1 MEDVIIIK
9 PEKRSTIDKFKQWY
23 YKKFIQTGKAAKFEE
38 FIDKKTKFEKTAI
51 KVIGTVTTIALLFC
65 PADGVFGEICSILAS
80 KGLLVL
86 VDVLSNLERKVSIK
100 LKRAAEEAMGFGKE
114 GQSEKVQVENLTPQE
129 VVNDA
134 KIIKDEIEKI
144 ENGRLESAYEPAVA
158 SRGAR

>member
-1 MEDVIIIK
+1 M
-9 PEKRSTIDKFKQWY
+9 
-23 YKKFIQTGKAAKFEE
+23 
-38 FIDKKTKFEKTAI
+38 
-51 KVIGTVTTIALLFC
+51 
-65 PADGVFGEICSILAS
+65 
-80 KGLLVL
+80 
-86 VDVLSNLERKVSIK
+86 LSNLERKVLIK

-144 ENGRLESAYEPAVA
+144 ENGRLESAYEPVVA